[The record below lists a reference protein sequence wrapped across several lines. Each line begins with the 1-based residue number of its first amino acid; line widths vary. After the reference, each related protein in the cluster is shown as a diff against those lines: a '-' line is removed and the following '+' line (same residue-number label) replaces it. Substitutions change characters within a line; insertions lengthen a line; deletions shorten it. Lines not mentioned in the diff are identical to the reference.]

1 MVDVFTREK
10 RSRIMSSVKGKDTK
24 PEVAVRR
31 LLHRAGYRF
40 RIHERSLPGRPDLY
54 FSKRRKVIFV
64 NGCFWHG
71 HDDCRRAALPNSNKN
86 FWNEKIQANKDRD
99 IRNQRKLV
107 EIGVNC
113 LTVWECQLKD
123 IKAVT
128 QRLVEFLGAPKLG

>member
-40 RIHERSLPGRPDLY
+40 RIHERNLPGRPDLY

-99 IRNQRKLV
+99 IRNQWKLV

>member
-40 RIHERSLPGRPDLY
+40 RIHERRLPGRPDLY

-71 HDDCRRAALPNSNKN
+71 HDDCRRAALPNSNKK